1 MPEMGRTVEPGR
13 TGAVR
18 STRIRGRVPALLP
31 IVACLA
37 VLGVSACG
45 GGDDAPAAG
54 EGDGI
59 RGTVID
65 PPLEKPDFTMTDTE
79 GQPFDF
85 RMATRGRLT
94 LLFFGYTNCPD
105 VCPVTMAN
113 LGAVIGNYPAET
125 RDRIK
130 VVFVTTDPV
139 RDTPQRMR
147 EWLDRFD
154 RDFVGLYGDIGIVD
168 RIETALGLPIAE
180 RPDSMAMG
188 MDYAVGHSARVL
200 VFTPDNMGRVTY
212 GFGTRQEDWIH
223 DLPLLLQQTD
233 W

>member
-1 MPEMGRTVEPGR
+1 
-13 TGAVR
+13 VR
-18 STRIRGRVPALLP
+18 SLLP
-31 IVACLA
+31 TVLCLLA
-37 VLGVSACG
+37 LGGGAGCAG
-45 GGDDAPAAG
+45 GGDAPAG
-54 EGDGI
+54 EGSGGI

-65 PPLEKPDFTMTDTE
+65 PPLEKPDFVMMDTE
-79 GQPFDF
+79 GKPFDF
-85 RMATRGRLT
+85 RTATRDRLT

-113 LGAVIGNYPAET
+113 LGAVIGRYPSAT
-125 RDRIK
+125 RDRIR

-154 RDFVGLYGDIGIVD
+154 ADFVGLYGDVGIVD
-168 RIETALGLPIAE
+168 RVETALGLPVAQ

-188 MDYAVGHSARVL
+188 MDYPVGHSARVL
-200 VFTPDNMGRVTY
+200 VFTPDNNGRVTY

-223 DLPLLLQQTD
+223 DLPLLLQQRN

>member
-1 MPEMGRTVEPGR
+1 MPETGRMVERGR
-13 TGAVR
+13 AGAVQSAR
-18 STRIRGRVPALLP
+18 TRRRMRALLP
-31 IVACLA
+31 MAACLA
-37 VLGVSACG
+37 VLGATACALG
-45 GGDDAPAAG
+45 GDAPAAG

-59 RGTVID
+59 RGAVLD

-85 RMATRGRLT
+85 RMATRGLLT

-125 RDRIK
+125 RARIK

-154 RDFVGLYGDIGIVD
+154 HDFVGLYGDIDIID
-168 RIETALGLPIAE
+168 RIETALRLPIAQ

-212 GFGTRQEDWIH
+212 GFGTRQDDWIH
-223 DLPLLLQQTD
+223 DLPLLLKQTD